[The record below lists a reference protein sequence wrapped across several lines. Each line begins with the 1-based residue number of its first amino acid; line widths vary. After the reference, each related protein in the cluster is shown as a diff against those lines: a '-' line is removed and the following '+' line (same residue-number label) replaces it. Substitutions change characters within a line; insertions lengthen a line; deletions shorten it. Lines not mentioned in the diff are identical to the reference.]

1 MKKIKW
7 LIRRKIRGS
16 LSSYVLILLGLTI
29 MCYLMGF
36 TNAWTEYSDETVGA
50 GDSATGIT
58 TPQDVGIAN
67 MMMTSIKGFF
77 EAISDDVDGG
87 GIWTLVGTAI
97 AIIGFG
103 VIAKLGGQYV
113 LAYLIPIIIFVLFA
127 NIFLFPITPLVS
139 DASFV
144 ATLPDGEIVS
154 IEIILIVIFN
164 VFLLLGIIEFVKG
177 QI

>member
-7 LIRRKIRGS
+7 LNKRKMCGS
-16 LSSYVLILLGLTI
+16 LSAYVLIMLGLTI
-29 MCYLMGF
+29 MLYLMGF
-36 TNAWTEYSDETVGA
+36 TNAWTQYSGETVGA
-50 GDSATGIT
+50 GDDATGIT
-58 TPQDVGIAN
+58 TPQDVSIAN

-77 EAISDDVDGG
+77 TAIAEDAEDG

-127 NIFLFPITPLVS
+127 NIFLFPITPLIS
-139 DASFV
+139 DASLV
-144 ATLPDGEIVS
+144 ATLPDGEIVN

-177 QI
+177 NI